1 MIDADGKVST
11 VIEGAFSKQ
20 ELEDAIDK
28 ADAASGVDPTSS

>member
-11 VIEGAFSKQ
+11 AIEGAFSKT

-28 ADAASGVDPTSS
+28 ADAASGVDAAS